1 MPDIFKPR
9 AAGAPRIKWAILTTT
24 ALLPLALAA
33 EAVGQA
39 VECPDGTTGPG
50 QQYGTGNAACQTTA
64 SAYGQFNLASG
75 TNSSAFGRFNS
86 AHGSISSAFGYQ
98 NTASGDLSSAFGV
111 FNTAGAARSS
121 AFGFSSETGVD
132 AIGALA
138 VGGWYDRIGS
148 GNVSPATDLTFALGR
163 YSAAVGSGV
172 RAEGE
177 ASSAFGVGTTA
188 GGDFASAF
196 GFLNLAAGD
205 NSAALGYENTTNA
218 NFSSAI
224 GYTNTAS
231 GEESHALGGFNV
243 ASRFQSSAVGYSNIA
258 FGLQSSA
265 FGAFNLASGDYSS
278 AFGYGSIASAEGAT
292 AIGFEAVADRAYTV
306 AIGSTGNERNLIHV
320 ADGTE
325 DTDAVNLRQLNAA
338 MAGAG
343 GSADL
348 APLAAALGGGASFA
362 GGVWG
367 APEYI
372 VLGSSFD
379 NVGGAIGALNT
390 QVEENTT
397 DIADLKAAGGG
408 GTPGGGDPAQAAEIA
423 ALRAQLEAMQS
434 ALDRLEA
441 GNVTGGTTT
450 DNTNLAT
457 GPGSEATGHGDTAFG
472 AGASATGD
480 PSTAVGFQA
489 QASGQHS
496 TAIGGNAEA
505 TGNLSVALG
514 QAAVASGANSIAL
527 GQGASATF
535 DNSIAIGQGVA
546 TTRDNQVAIGS
557 ASNTYTLA
565 GINSSA
571 SRAAQTGTTFMV
583 TSDAA
588 GNLATMDI
596 ELWFARIEGLEASAD
611 QRDHRFR
618 TQADGIAVSLA
629 LGGAQVI
636 QPGQTFAVSANVGH
650 FDGSNAV
657 GFGAIGRAK
666 ENVFV
671 NIGIGAGSRTGAV
684 AGRAG
689 VSWGW

>member
-1 MPDIFKPR
+1 M
-9 AAGAPRIKWAILTTT
+9 
-24 ALLPLALAA
+24 
-33 EAVGQA
+33 
-39 VECPDGTTGPG
+39 
-50 QQYGTGNAACQTTA
+50 
-64 SAYGQFNLASG
+64 
-75 TNSSAFGRFNS
+75 
-86 AHGSISSAFGYQ
+86 
-98 NTASGDLSSAFGV
+98 
-111 FNTAGAARSS
+111 
-121 AFGFSSETGVD
+121 
-132 AIGALA
+132 
-138 VGGWYDRIGS
+138 
-148 GNVSPATDLTFALGR
+148 
-163 YSAAVGSGV
+163 
-172 RAEGE
+172 
-177 ASSAFGVGTTA
+177 
-188 GGDFASAF
+188 
-196 GFLNLAAGD
+196 
-205 NSAALGYENTTNA
+205 
-218 NFSSAI
+218 
-224 GYTNTAS
+224 
-231 GEESHALGGFNV
+231 
-243 ASRFQSSAVGYSNIA
+243 
-258 FGLQSSA
+258 
-265 FGAFNLASGDYSS
+265 
-278 AFGYGSIASAEGAT
+278 
-292 AIGFEAVADRAYTV
+292 
-306 AIGSTGNERNLIHV
+306 
-320 ADGTE
+320 
-325 DTDAVNLRQLNAA
+325 
-338 MAGAG
+338 
-343 GSADL
+343 
-348 APLAAALGGGASFA
+348 
-362 GGVWG
+362 
-367 APEYI
+367 
-372 VLGSSFD
+372 LGSSFD

-408 GTPGGGDPAQAAEIA
+408 GTPGGGDPAQDARIA
-423 ALRAQLEAMQS
+423 ALEAQLAALQGALQDAMGELA
-434 ALDRLEA
+434 ALSQ

-505 TGNLSVALG
+505 TGDLSVALG
-514 QAAVASGANSIAL
+514 QAAVASGANSMAL

-535 DNSIAIGQGVA
+535 DNSVAIGQGVT
-546 TTRDNQVAIGS
+546 TTRANQVAIGS

-571 SRAAQTGTTFMV
+571 SRAAQSGTTYMV

-596 ELWFARIEGLEASAD
+596 EPWFARIEGLEASAG

-650 FDGSNAV
+650 FDGANAV

-671 NIGIGAGSRTGAV
+671 NIGVGAGSRTGAV